1 MFTVELLAMLVSN
14 CLKRKS
20 FVSICLLQ
28 YEHFTFVFL
37 PLLLLLLLLLFQ
49 VKHQIQQVNVSRK
62 FNCSDVS
69 NIAMFT

>member
-28 YEHFTFVFL
+28 HFTFVFL
-37 PLLLLLLLLLFQ
+37 PLLLLLLFQ

-62 FNCSDVS
+62 FDCSDVS

>member
-37 PLLLLLLLLLFQ
+37 PLLLLLLLFQ

-62 FNCSDVS
+62 FDSSDVS